1 MSSEAANGDAPKPPQ
16 ECPQRSPP
24 HSGEGA
30 ASAMNELRKR
40 RPPEQPASNKLRRS
54 QR

>member
-40 RPPEQPASNKLRRS
+40 RPPEQPANKLRRS